1 MSYATFEKIL
11 EKILANSKSVLIF
24 VSLKAI
30 KHNIKNKQMTTLTA
44 LTPELTKRVNSE
56 IVNTQRMINKELA
69 YSKDLQHAD
78 RIAEL
83 EAHIVKLNGMIANGW
98 NAPKFN

>member
-1 MSYATFEKIL
+1 M
-11 EKILANSKSVLIF
+11 LIF

-30 KHNIKNKQMTTLTA
+30 KHNIKIKQMTTLTA
-44 LTPELTKRVNSE
+44 LTAEQTKRVNND
-56 IVNTQRMINKELA
+56 ILDTQRMLNKELS
-69 YSKDLQHAD
+69 YSKDLQHAN

>member
-1 MSYATFEKIL
+1 
-11 EKILANSKSVLIF
+11 
-24 VSLKAI
+24 
-30 KHNIKNKQMTTLTA
+30 MTTLTT
-44 LTPELTKRVNSE
+44 LTAEQTKRVNNE
-56 IVNTQRMINKELA
+56 ILDTQRKLKKELA

-83 EAHIVKLNGMIANGW
+83 EKHIVKLNGMIANGW